1 MTKRKQR
8 PECPS
13 CSQPRFGWARG
24 PDQLRPKEAWL
35 WDNGPETQSC
45 LSRTE
50 SMKILVSDVNTALA
64 LRCRREHVHRGRD
77 CVHCEAGAPGWRVA
91 CQPLQH
97 LGSTWWAS
105 SHATRVPRGR
115 RSHLQGALHG
125 SRGRCRARWICTVTV
140 TDCSADG
147 SKVPGKRQAVSPMGE
162 VGRVGEDRLQDCHR
176 EGTLCPSSTE
186 PLLALLRPD
195 QDMQPVGFWSK
206 H

>member
-1 MTKRKQR
+1 MSLCWSPRPSGAQCPLEGEGDSGQHTLCSRGHWVSVPPRVTKRKQR

-50 SMKILVSDVNTALA
+50 SMKILASDVNTALT

-115 RSHLQGALHG
+115 RSRLQGALHG
-125 SRGRCRARWICTVTV
+125 SRGWC
-140 TDCSADG
+140 
-147 SKVPGKRQAVSPMGE
+147 
-162 VGRVGEDRLQDCHR
+162 
-176 EGTLCPSSTE
+176 
-186 PLLALLRPD
+186 
-195 QDMQPVGFWSK
+195 
-206 H
+206 